1 MVGPLSLQNRV
12 MSFLLYIHKHTYTTY
27 MHIHTQPYLHT
38 HKCVPSQ
45 LQSRAA
51 LCDPMGCSPPGS
63 SVHGI
68 SQARILEWA
77 AISSSRESS
86 RPRDGTRNPLCLLH
100 WQGGFFSTSTTW
112 VDPPPPPLTHTY
124 THTHIYLHTYI
135 PMHIRTRMHMYLHT
149 RVHTY
154 IRTNLFLRRTLT
166 VTRSRRTSQPQG
178 GCR

>member
-1 MVGPLSLQNRV
+1 MVGPLSLQNHV

-27 MHIHTQPYLHT
+27 MHIHTHPYLHT
-38 HKCVPSQ
+38 HMCVPSQ

-68 SQARILEWA
+68 SQARILELV

-100 WQGGFFSTSTTW
+100 WQGGFFTTSTTW
-112 VDPPPPPLTHTY
+112 EDPHTHT
-124 THTHIYLHTYI
+124 YLHTYI
-135 PMHIRTRMHMYLHT
+135 PRHIHTCMHTYLHT
-149 RVHTY
+149 CIHTY
-154 IRTNLFLRRTLT
+154 IHTNLFLRRTLT
-166 VTRSRRTSQPQG
+166 VTGSRRASQLQG

>member
-45 LQSRAA
+45 LQSRVA

-112 VDPPPPPLTHTY
+112 EDPPRPADTHIHTHTFTY
-124 THTHIYLHTYI
+124 THTYLCIYVHACTCIYIHVYTHTYVQI
-135 PMHIRTRMHMYLHT
+135 CFSGEP
-149 RVHTY
+149 
-154 IRTNLFLRRTLT
+154 
-166 VTRSRRTSQPQG
+166 
-178 GCR
+178 